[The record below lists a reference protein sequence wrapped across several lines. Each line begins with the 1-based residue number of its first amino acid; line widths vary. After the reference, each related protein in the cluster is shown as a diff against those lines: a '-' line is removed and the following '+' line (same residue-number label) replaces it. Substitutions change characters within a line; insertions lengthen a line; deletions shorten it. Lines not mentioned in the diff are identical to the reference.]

1 MTTLD
6 EITKNWGTG
15 EWDGVYGVI
24 SITAD
29 DIWSEDTG
37 NEESEE

>member
-15 EWDGVYGVI
+15 ECDGVYGVI

-29 DIWSEDTG
+29 DIWPEDAG